1 MRRFNPSERTF
12 IKLISEIKLDSDET
26 FSKFLQDNYFTEERN
41 EALII
46 RHDSKDVLFYMHPT
60 IYDDTN
66 KRSDALKNFWSII
79 TLTQYLLDQRYISN
93 IPIRKQKVLD
103 LIYEGFDNQI
113 DLSGSKLKLNTQ
125 GDYLLTSKPDIIYYS
140 NGEIRLKG
148 LLWNELY
155 SSISENF
162 MGVIYPSEGIK
173 YLVKNKY
180 SSEEDKRYYT
190 QLKLTWIGLFLAG
203 GLGLYSILNDQDGS
217 KETQN
222 FRIELID
229 VLKKIEQ
236 TNKEVSAQNVE
247 AHDSLIKQQLESTR
261 KLQLKLDRILEST
274 SSNQEEIS
282 N

>member
-1 MRRFNPSERTF
+1 MRRFNPSEITF

-66 KRSDALKNFWSII
+66 KRSEALKNFWSII
-79 TLTQYLLDQRYISN
+79 TLTQYLLDQRYIAN
-93 IPIRKQKVLD
+93 IPIRKQKGLD
-103 LIYEGFDNQI
+103 LMYEGFDNQVP
-113 DLSGSKLKLNTQ
+113 LSGSKLKLNSL

-162 MGVIYPSEGIK
+162 MGIIYPSEGIK

-180 SSEEDKRYYT
+180 RSEEDKRYYT
-190 QLKLTWIGLFLAG
+190 QLKLTWIGLFLAA
-203 GLGLYSILNDQDGS
+203 GLGLYSILTDQDGS

-236 TNKEVSAQNVE
+236 TNKEVGAQNVVTN
-247 AHDSLIKQQLESTR
+247 DSLIKQQLESTG

-274 SSNQEEIS
+274 SSNRQEIS